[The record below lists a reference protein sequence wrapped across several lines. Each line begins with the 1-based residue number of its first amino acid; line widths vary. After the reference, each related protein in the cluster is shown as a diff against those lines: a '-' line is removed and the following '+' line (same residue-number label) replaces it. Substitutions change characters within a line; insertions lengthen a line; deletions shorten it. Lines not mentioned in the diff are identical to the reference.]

1 MDLVAV
7 DARLFCRLLIDA
19 GGGDGH
25 IEYLDDGAALGAGIP
40 AVSAADVVRRDAP
53 LLVGGARQGEEGVL
67 PGDEVLHLYRIPH
80 SVDVRRGGLHP
91 VVHQDAALD
100 PQLQPGR
107 LGEAGVRRD
116 ADGQHHHVGGEGRL
130 VLQQHIDPVT
140 VGGKALHSAAQM
152 QPHPFLPQLGVEEG
166 GHVRVQGIQ
175 QLAGPLDHGD
185 VDAQLPQVFHQ
196 LHADE
201 AAAGQHRGPGMVL
214 FDEFPDLQGV
224 LYRAEGEQA
233 VDPYAGQ
240 RRLGGPGTGGE
251 DQFVIGF
258 GKGLAGSE
266 IPHVHGLL
274 CRVDGCDFVA
284 HPHVHPE
291 APPEALRRL
300 ERQLLFV
307 GDDAADVIG
316 QTTVG
321 VGYISGP
328 LKYHDFR
335 GLVQPAE
342 PGRGGGASGHAAYN
356 DDFHLT

>member
-1 MDLVAV
+1 
-7 DARLFCRLLIDA
+7 
-19 GGGDGH
+19 
-25 IEYLDDGAALGAGIP
+25 
-40 AVSAADVVRRDAP
+40 
-53 LLVGGARQGEEGVL
+53 
-67 PGDEVLHLYRIPH
+67 VLHLHRIPH

-201 AAAGQHRGPGMVL
+201 AAAGTADRGWCCSMNSRIFRVSSTVRRVNRRSIPTPGSAGWV
-214 FDEFPDLQGV
+214 G
-224 LYRAEGEQA
+224 RAPGE
-233 VDPYAGQ
+233 
-240 RRLGGPGTGGE
+240 RTSL
-251 DQFVIGF
+251 
-258 GKGLAGSE
+258 S
-266 IPHVHGLL
+266 
-274 CRVDGCDFVA
+274 
-284 HPHVHPE
+284 
-291 APPEALRRL
+291 
-300 ERQLLFV
+300 
-307 GDDAADVIG
+307 
-316 QTTVG
+316 
-321 VGYISGP
+321 
-328 LKYHDFR
+328 
-335 GLVQPAE
+335 
-342 PGRGGGASGHAAYN
+342 
-356 DDFHLT
+356 